1 MFTTTDAP
9 GAPWKLITSLALTLL
24 LLTSSAWAQ
33 EQSDSPVRTI
43 QPERFDVLPAL
54 RDVQP
59 GQVAPSKRG
68 QYEVPNKM
76 LPQRFEEKRALGQ
89 DPARQSL
96 MGQQFANAPLSNFDG
111 LGNTDNEAV
120 IGGRVAPPDP
130 ELDVGEDYIVE
141 MVNLLLAVY
150 DKQTGELVYGPVEN
164 NAVFDGFGGD
174 CEFDNTG
181 DVISLYDE
189 EADRWLVSHMSFGGD
204 NPGTECVA
212 ISQTS
217 DPTGAW
223 YRYEFVISET
233 ANNDYPKLGVG
244 SDAYYSFYN
253 MFEGGFVGGIA
264 AAFDRDAMIAGDPNA
279 TAILFGPNTSQFS
292 LMPADVDGAM
302 PSPSPGGIFAGF
314 TQDEVQ
320 VYQFNADFDT
330 PSNSTFELVAEL
342 ATEPFDT
349 QLCSAPRG
357 ACIPQPDGPD
367 LESLAGRFMQRLQY
381 RDMGDYQT
389 MVINHTVDADGQGTA
404 GVRWYEIRDQNED
417 GTWSIY
423 QQGTYAPDDGENRF
437 MGSIAMDA
445 NGNIGLAYSVSSETT
460 NPAIRYTGRPAG
472 APLGQM
478 VFEEQSIIEGPTS
491 QQGTARWGDYSALD
505 VDPSNGSTFWYAGEY
520 ADDITG
526 TLNWDTR
533 IASFAFDPDD
543 ETPPTAISDLA
554 ASPVANTA
562 ELTWT
567 APADDAGDAGSGSVV
582 GYDIRYS
589 ADGPIDDSNFED
601 ATPAGGAPNPGD
613 PGDPQSFTVT
623 GLDFSTEYW
632 FAVRASDDN
641 GNTSLS
647 NSPSTT
653 TEVAPLLSFTPTELT
668 QALEPNQTA
677 EQTITVTNDGPAG
690 STLEFRF
697 PGFASQNLL
706 SQPGIQKND
715 VSPVGVNT
723 NHAKGDDNLSGVGN
737 PILLGAGGPDAYGYE
752 WIDSNEPGGPAFSWV
767 DISGDG
773 TEVSLSDDDGTTVP
787 LPFTFEFYG
796 EPKTEISIS
805 SNGYLTF
812 GSDASSLG
820 NSELPNPES
829 PNDLIAMYWDDL
841 DPGDSQGGGG
851 SIYYYY
857 DETNDRFIVQYEAVP
872 HFPDGNGETST
883 FQAILNADGSIKLQ
897 YLDMTDDEGTPNSH
911 TIGIENADG
920 SDGLQVAFNTPYM
933 ENELAIEI
941 AATPDFIANVEPASG
956 TLGSGESQDATVTF
970 NSDSIEPGTYEDD
983 LALASNDPSSLNN
996 VIPAT
1001 LTVSAGPPAIAL
1013 NPDSLG
1019 FGEVLVGGN
1028 ATQSFTI
1035 VNVGGGPLSIST
1047 IASDNSAFTVGEA
1060 GPVTVPF
1067 DDSLTIDVV
1076 YSPTEVGTD
1085 SGLITVES
1093 DDPDTPS
1100 ATVEVTGEGIPAP
1113 VIAVTP
1119 DELFQELVIGE
1130 TAEQTLTLS
1139 NEGESDLAFNATFD
1153 PSTAPDGA
1161 SVDRSEVTPS
1171 VTTTGGGADAS
1182 AFAAS
1187 GAPSAANPAPYAPED
1202 AIYQLDDGSTENAIG
1217 LTDGGDVMWINAFQV
1232 VEGAGAITEISS
1244 VWGSTGGMGQPPE
1257 GAPARFFV
1265 YEDPN
1270 DDGDPSDAVLLTE
1283 VATTVQDPGT
1293 DTFTTEAIAP
1303 TRVEGTFFIA
1313 ALFQNQEP
1321 DTFPAP
1327 LDQSSGSQGAS
1338 WIVGNTV
1345 QGGFNVD
1352 DLAANDLAPA
1362 LTDDVG
1368 LPGNWVLRADGGA
1381 TFVTVSPASG
1391 TVAPGE
1397 SLEITA
1403 TFDASG
1409 LDVDTYTG
1417 DVVFA
1422 SNDPETPELGIPTT
1436 LEVTSAP
1443 YPFALS
1449 PASHSATIDVN
1460 EDPDE
1465 VETRQVTI
1473 ENTTDSEQSFTIEAV
1488 GAEGNA
1494 PSMGGPVT
1502 RDALQRID
1510 QALIQYARQQAAP
1523 RDASTMLGPDPNRG
1537 AYEMPEKLRG
1547 LIDRLAPVGVSAYG
1561 PSISFNGAF
1570 EGQFVSFDLGEPSQL
1585 QGFAPLPAS
1594 TLFAGD
1600 FLLGDEDTFY
1610 AINNDSRAFL
1620 AVDVATGETNQVG
1633 TSTPSSSDETWTEM
1647 ATDPTDGTVYAS
1659 TGTNLYTLDPETGEA
1674 TLVGPFNTPEGETMI
1689 AIAVDTDGNIYGHGI
1704 DLSDAPDKLFSI
1716 DPETGA
1722 ASLIGSTGVDAFFA
1736 QGMDFDPDT
1745 GQLYMAWY
1753 QGGGVGGL
1761 RTVDPETGASELVGP
1776 FQGDEIGF
1784 MAVPSAGF
1792 IFIDND
1798 LQAGTLAPGGSITLD
1813 VTVDAS
1819 GLIAGTYDANFNVI
1833 ADVPGNPVDFV
1844 PFTLE
1849 VIADP
1854 LAAIAPDTLE
1864 FADTFVNDT
1873 TRQEVV
1879 FTNPGRDVLEVS
1891 EVTLPAN
1898 FSLASPVPST
1908 LEPGESVAFDVLF
1921 TPTAVQDYAGTLSIV
1936 SNAPNSPS
1944 TVDLSGAGT
1953 EAPVASWSP
1962 EAFDVQAYP
1971 GQQYERTLT
1980 VSNTGGNPLTY
1991 SISENV
1997 TDFPMPE
2004 PNAIFE
2010 LKLLDED
2017 FEEGSLPDGWDRTSN
2032 GVGWE
2037 VGDALGSFFF
2047 PIPSNT
2053 IYAAS
2058 NDDAAGPGNDG
2069 SEDYLITPSLDFTNF
2084 PGGVVEFDSYYNG
2097 NFSQLA
2103 FVEVST
2109 DGGATF
2115 EVVEQIDPADEW
2127 IRRSVDLSAYAGESD
2142 VRIAFHADDDGAFAS
2157 GWAVDDVQVKRSL
2170 EFLTISTTQDTIEAG
2185 GSQDLTLSLD
2195 ATDLPGGTYQVDYTF
2210 STNDPLNQTQT
2221 IPFTINVIE
2230 SLSVTPE
2237 PEVGDD
2243 EVVHP
2248 NEEFSVPLVV
2258 ESLDDLG
2265 VEAYEFTLNFDGD
2278 KLEALGVETAGT
2290 LSDGLALATN
2300 ISEGEVQVAASDN
2313 EDTSAPDPILFSIEG
2328 EGTLIILNMRAKEAL
2343 GTSDLILSELLF
2355 NEGQPPATANDAS
2368 VEITPLYG
2376 DVTLNLEVSAF
2387 DAAEALQY
2395 AVEATELSD
2404 VAVTSGD
2411 VTGNGELSAFDAAF
2425 ILDFVVSKIDCFPAV
2440 EDCGDDATPALALKK
2455 ESRATPHAELRW
2467 GKVTEAMAQQSDAS
2481 KSDAEREGQAF
2492 ALPLTL
2498 REASGS
2504 VRALQVTT
2512 QVDPQKATIDA
2523 VKANLPDDWQMAH
2536 WVMDDGTVHIAM
2548 AGQTPIS
2555 GGRDLASLQMR
2566 WLQEE
2571 AQIEMGGQAIVNEA
2585 QAQAM
2590 EMASITPIPEKFAL
2604 KGNYP
2609 NPFGQVTEIALD
2621 LPSAGNVRVEVYDVL
2636 GRRVLVAQDGEMPAG
2651 TNQSVQI
2658 DGSRLASGL
2667 YIYRVIADIDGE
2679 RQVETG
2685 RMTLVR

>member
-1 MFTTTDAP
+1 MFTDTDTP
-9 GAPWKLITSLALTLL
+9 GTSWKLFTSLALALL
-24 LLTSSAWAQ
+24 LLTPSAFAQ
-33 EQSDSPVRTI
+33 EQTEPPIRTI
-43 QPERFDVLPAL
+43 QPARFDVLPAL
-54 RDVQP
+54 RDIQA

-76 LPQRFEEKRALGQ
+76 LPQRFEQKRSLGQ
-89 DPARQSL
+89 DPARQRL
-96 MGQQFANAPLSNFDG
+96 MGQRFSNTPLSNYDG
-111 LGNTDNEAV
+111 LGNTDNETV

-150 DKQTGELVYGPVEN
+150 DKQTGQLVYGPVEN

-181 DVISLYDE
+181 DVISLYDD

-244 SDAYYSFYN
+244 TDAYYSFYN
-253 MFEGGFVGGIA
+253 MFSGGFVGGIA
-264 AAFDRDAMIAGDPNA
+264 AAFDRDAMIAGDPDA
-279 TAILFGPNTSQFS
+279 TALLFGPSTSQFS

-320 VYQFNADFDT
+320 VYQFDADFDT

-342 ATEPFDT
+342 ATEPFDS

-357 ACIPQPDGPD
+357 ACIPQPNGPD

-389 MVINHTVDADGQGTA
+389 MVVNHTVDADGQGTA
-404 GVRWYEIRDQNED
+404 GVRWYEIRDANED

-445 NGNIGLAYSVSSETT
+445 NGNIGLAYAVSSETT
-460 NPAIRYTGRPAG
+460 NPAIRYTGRAAG

-478 VFEEQSIIEGPTS
+478 VFEEQSIIEGPAS

-505 VDPSNGSTFWYAGEY
+505 VDPSNGSTFWYVNEY
-520 ADDITG
+520 ADDIG
-526 TLNWDTR
+526 GDFNWDTR

-543 ETPPTAISDLA
+543 ETPPTAIADLA
-554 ASPVANTA
+554 ASPAANTA
-562 ELTWT
+562 ELSWT

-589 ADGPIDDSNFED
+589 AAGPIDEANFED
-601 ATPAGGAPNPGD
+601 ATPASGAPNPGD
-613 PGDPQSFTVT
+613 PGDAESFTVA
-623 GLDFSTEYW
+623 GLDFSTQYW

-677 EQTITVTNDGPAG
+677 EQTVTVTNDGPAG

-697 PGFASQNLL
+697 PGFAAMNLL
-706 SQPGIQKND
+706 SQPGIPTND
-715 VSPVGVNT
+715 VSPVGLNT
-723 NHAKGDDNLSGVGN
+723 NHAKGDDNLAGVGN
-737 PILLGAGGPDAYGYE
+737 PIMLGAGGPDAFGYR
-752 WIDSNEPGGPAFSWV
+752 WIDSNEPGGPSFSWT
-767 DISGDG
+767 DITSDG
-773 TEVSLSDDDGTTVP
+773 TAVTLTDDFGPTPSLEVD
-787 LPFTFEFYG
+787 LPFAFEYYD
-796 EPKTEISIS
+796 EAKTSVFIDNNGILFFDGSVGNYF
-805 SNGYLTF
+805 SNAQIP
-812 GSDASSLG
+812 DA
-820 NSELPNPES
+820 PNGIVAPF
-829 PNDLIAMYWDDL
+829 WDDL
-841 DPGDSQGGGG
+841 DPSAGGT
-851 SIYYYY
+851 IHYYY
-857 DETNDRFIVQYEAVP
+857 DEAHSRFVVQFTDIP
-872 HFPDGNGETST
+872 SFNTGELYTY
-883 FQAILNADGSIKLQ
+883 QAILNADGTIGFQ
-897 YLDMTDDEGTPNSH
+897 YLDMDETNVASA
-911 TIGIENADG
+911 TTGIESPDG
-920 SDGLQVAFNTPYM
+920 SDGLQVAYNTEYV
-933 ENELAIEI
+933 EDELAVEI
-941 AATPDFIANVEPASG
+941 AFVPTFLVDVTPASG
-956 TLGSGESQDATVTF
+956 TLGSGESQDATVAF
-970 NSDSIEPGTYEDD
+970 DSDSIEPGTYEND
-983 LALASNDPSSLNN
+983 LVLTSNDPSSLNN

-1001 LTVSAGPPAIAL
+1001 LNVSAGPPAIAL

-1019 FGEVLVGGN
+1019 FGEVLAGGN

-1035 VNVGGGPLSIST
+1035 VNEGGGPLTVSS
-1047 IASDNSAFTVGEA
+1047 IASDNAAFTVGEA

-1067 DDSLTIDVV
+1067 DDSLTIDVI
-1076 YSPTEVGTD
+1076 YSPTEVGED
-1085 SGLITVES
+1085 RGLITVES

-1100 ATVEVTGEGIPAP
+1100 ATVDVTGESIPAP
-1113 VIAVTP
+1113 IIAVAP

-1139 NEGESDLAFNATFD
+1139 NEGESDLNFNATFD
-1153 PSTAPDGA
+1153 PSTAPEGT

-1171 VTTTGGGADAS
+1171 VTSSGGADAS

-1187 GAPSAANPAPYAPED
+1187 GTSSMDDAAPYAPED
-1202 AIYQLDDGSTENAIG
+1202 AIYQLDDGSTENSIG
-1217 LTDGGDVMWINAFQV
+1217 LTNGGDVMWINAFQV

-1244 VWGSTGGMGQPPE
+1244 VWGSTGGTGQPPE
-1257 GAPARFFV
+1257 GAPARFLV

-1283 VATTVQDPGT
+1283 VETTVQDPGT
-1293 DTFTTEAIAP
+1293 DAFTTEAIAP
-1303 TRVEGTFFIA
+1303 TSVDGTFFIA
-1313 ALFQNQEP
+1313 ALFQNQDA

-1338 WIVGNTV
+1338 WVVGNTT

-1352 DLAANDLAPA
+1352 DLAANDVPPT
-1362 LTDDVG
+1362 LTDDIPA
-1368 LPGNWVLRADGGA
+1368 LAGNWVLRADGGA
-1381 TFVTVSPASG
+1381 AFITLNPASG

-1397 SLEITA
+1397 SLEITT
-1403 TFDASG
+1403 TFNASG

-1422 SNDPETPELGIPTT
+1422 SNDPATPELGVPTT

-1449 PASHSATIDVN
+1449 PDGIDVAIDVN

-1473 ENTTDSEQSFTIEAV
+1473 ENTTDSEQSFTIETV

-1494 PSMGGPVT
+1494 PQMGGPTT

-1510 QALIQYARQQAAP
+1510 QALIQYARQQAGP
-1523 RDASTMLGPDPNRG
+1523 REASTMLGPDPNGG
-1537 AYEMPEKLRG
+1537 AYEMPEKLRN

-1585 QGFAPLPAS
+1585 QGFAPLSAS
-1594 TLFAGD
+1594 ALFAGD

-1610 AINNDSRAFL
+1610 AIDNGSRAFL
-1620 AVDVATGETNQVG
+1620 AVDAETGETTQVG
-1633 TSTPSSSDETWTEM
+1633 TSTPSTSDETWTEM

-1674 TLVGPFNTPEGETMI
+1674 TLVGPFDTPGAETII

-1704 DLSDAPDKLFSI
+1704 DLSDAPDKLFNI
-1716 DPETGA
+1716 NPETGA
-1722 ASLIGSTGVDAFFA
+1722 ANLIGSTGVDALFA

-1761 RTVDPETGASELVGP
+1761 RTVDTETGASELVGP
-1776 FQGDEIGF
+1776 FQGDELGF

-1792 IFIDND
+1792 IFIEND
-1798 LQAGTLAPGGSITLD
+1798 LLAGTLAPGGSITLD

-1819 GLIAGTYDANFNVI
+1819 GLIAGTYDADLNVI
-1833 ADVPGNPVDFV
+1833 ADVPGNPVDGV

-1849 VIADP
+1849 VTADP

-1873 TRQEVV
+1873 TRQEVI

-1891 EVTLPAN
+1891 EVTLPSG

-1921 TPTAVQDYAGTLSIV
+1921 TPTAVQDYAGTLTIA
-1936 SNAPNSPS
+1936 SNAPNAPS
-1944 TVDLSGAGT
+1944 TVDLSGMGID
-1953 EAPVASWSP
+1953 APVASWSP
-1962 EAFDVQAYP
+1962 EAFEVQAYP

-1980 VSNTGGNPLTY
+1980 VSNTGGNPLTF
-1991 SISENV
+1991 SIMESV

-2010 LKLLDED
+2010 LMLFDED
-2017 FEEGSLPDGWDRTSN
+2017 FEEGSLPEGWDRTSN

-2037 VGDALGSFFF
+2037 IGDDLQSFFF
-2047 PIPSNT
+2047 PIPPNT

-2069 SEDYLITPSLDFTNF
+2069 SEDYLVTPSLDFTDF
-2084 PGGVVEFDSYYNG
+2084 PSGVVEFDSYYNG

-2109 DGGATF
+2109 DGGQTF
-2115 EVVEQIDPADEW
+2115 EVVEQIDPADGW

-2157 GWAVDDVQVKRSL
+2157 GWAVDDVQVKRGL
-2170 EFLTISTTQDTIEAG
+2170 EFLTISTTADTIEAG

-2210 STNDPLNQTQT
+2210 STNDPLAQTQT

-2237 PEVGDD
+2237 PDIGDD

-2248 NEEFSVPLVV
+2248 NETFSVPLVV

-2278 KLEALGVETAGT
+2278 KLEALGVETVGT
-2290 LSDGLALATN
+2290 LSEGLTLASN
-2300 ISEGEVQVAASDN
+2300 ISEGEVQVAASDS
-2313 EDTSAPDPILFSIEG
+2313 EDTSAPAPVLFSIEG

-2343 GTSDLILSELLF
+2343 GTSDLILSEMLF
-2355 NEGQPPATANDAS
+2355 NEGQPPATTNDAS

-2425 ILDFVVSKIDCFPAV
+2425 ILDFVVGKIDCFPGV
-2440 EDCGDDATPALALKK
+2440 EDCEDGEGTTPILALQKSSTTPSAVLNWGTATDAV
-2455 ESRATPHAELRW
+2455 ESNAPSKSGVERGDGQVVNLPLMLR
-2467 GKVTEAMAQQSDAS
+2467 DAS
-2481 KSDAEREGQAF
+2481 G
-2492 ALPLTL
+2492 P
-2498 REASGS
+2498 
-2504 VRALQVTT
+2504 VRALQITT
-2512 QVDPQKATIDA
+2512 QVDPQKASVDA
-2523 VKANLPDDWQMAH
+2523 VNANLPDDWQMAH
-2536 WVMDDGTVHIAM
+2536 RVMDDGTVRIAM

-2555 GGRDLASLQMR
+2555 GGRELATLTMR
-2566 WLQEE
+2566 WLQKE
-2571 AQIEMGGQAIVNEA
+2571 AQIEMGGQAVVNEA
-2585 QAQAM
+2585 QSQAM

-2609 NPFGQVTEIALD
+2609 NPFGQATEIALD
-2621 LPSAGNVRVEVYDVL
+2621 LPDAGNVRVEVYDVI
-2636 GRRVLVAQDGEMPAG
+2636 GRRVLVAQDGEMQAG
-2651 TNQSVQI
+2651 TNRTVQI

-2667 YIYRVIADIDGE
+2667 YIYRVIADINGD